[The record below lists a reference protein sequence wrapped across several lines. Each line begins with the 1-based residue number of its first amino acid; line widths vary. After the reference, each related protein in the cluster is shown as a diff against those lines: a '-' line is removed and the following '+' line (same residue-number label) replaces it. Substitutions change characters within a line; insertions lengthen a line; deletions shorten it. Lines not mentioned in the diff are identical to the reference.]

1 MSIDLS
7 TVRRIANLARIEV
20 ADADLP
26 PLAAE
31 LNTILAFV
39 EELEAVNTDGVEPL
53 TSVVAAALPRRAD
66 VVTDGGYPEAVLAN
80 APHAEHGFFTVPK
93 VIE

>member
-39 EELEAVNTDGVEPL
+39 EELSAVNTDGVEPM
-53 TSVVAAALPRRAD
+53 TSVVEAALPLRAD
-66 VVTDGGYPEAVLAN
+66 QVTDGGYQDAVLAN
-80 APHAEHGFFTVPK
+80 APDAEHGFFTVPK

>member
-39 EELEAVNTDGVEPL
+39 EELSAVNTDGVEPM
-53 TSVVAAALPRRAD
+53 TSVVHVQLPLRAD
-66 VVTDGGYPEAVLAN
+66 EVTDGGYPDVVLAN
-80 APHAEHGFFTVPK
+80 APNAEHGFFTVPK